1 MSPRINFFIFPFL
14 LIFLQT
20 LALSAED
27 VNLGPLFYK
36 NNKTLSKKDY
46 DILGPF
52 ITFKK
57 SPESSE
63 FGLRP
68 LFYRANNTKK
78 NISEFDFLY
87 PISSYKRVGS
97 STLTQVFIHIMRFET
112 QKLETGF
119 VNKEFD
125 FFPFIFYRNYEDKE
139 QNHFAFFPFY
149 GNLKNKFSKD
159 EIDFFLFPVYL
170 ESKSEGDITKSIVW
184 PFLSFYSGGHR
195 GFRIWPIWGKRVRQR
210 DQLDQRFA
218 LWPLYVRSE
227 KVFYGEK
234 VYSRSFLPFY
244 SESKFLGVKHKSYFW
259 PFINHV
265 VNDKTGFERWDTP
278 WPLVNFTEG
287 PETQGRI
294 FPFYS
299 RSMNQENDKEGFI
312 LWPLYRYSKVKL
324 EDHTR
329 DKKSFLLFLY
339 SDEKLIPLDKEGKSG
354 RKIDLFPLFSYKKGN
369 NGESSFHVFTLF
381 EPFIRSNERLYRNYS
396 SFWRIF
402 EWKRTADNETYSSF
416 FWNLYT
422 MYSGNN
428 SKVVEIRPIFPLFS
442 YSRIE
447 ENLSLSLFG
456 GLIGYKEGRYFKL
469 FYIPIN
475 LGGQK
480 KL

>member
-1 MSPRINFFIFPFL
+1 MSPKVNFSIFPFL
-14 LIFLQT
+14 LVFLFLQT

-36 NNKTLSKKDY
+36 NNKTFSKKDY

-68 LFYRANNTKK
+68 LFYKANNTKK
-78 NISEFDFLY
+78 NISELDFLY
-87 PISSYKRVGS
+87 PISSYKRVGT
-97 STLTQVFIHIMRFET
+97 STLTQVFIHIIRFEA

-139 QNHFAFFPFY
+139 QNHFAFFPFF

-159 EIDFFLFPVYL
+159 EIDFFLFPIYL
-170 ESKSEGDITKSIVW
+170 KSKSEGDITKSIVW

-195 GFRIWPIWGKRVRQR
+195 GFRIWPIWGKRVRER

-234 VYSRSFLPFY
+234 TYSRSFLPFY
-244 SESKFLGVKHKSYFW
+244 SESKFLGVKRKSYFW
-259 PFINHV
+259 PFINHL
-265 VNDKTGFERWDTP
+265 VNDKIGFERWDTP
-278 WPLVNFTEG
+278 WPFVNFTKG
-287 PETQGRI
+287 PETQTRI

-324 EDHTR
+324 GDHTR

-339 SDEKLIPLDKEGKSG
+339 SDEKLIPVDKGGKSG
-354 RKIDLFPLFSYKKGN
+354 RKIDLFPFFSYRKGN

-402 EWKRTADNETYSSF
+402 EWKRTADNETYSSL

-442 YSRIE
+442 YSRVE

-475 LGGQK
+475 LGD
-480 KL
+480 